1 MSDELHRKIVEGLS
15 GYIDGD
21 RFEECAV
28 DLLQPIYKGLVPVK
42 GGCDDGRDGYF
53 FDLVG
58 RSGPLVC
65 TTSDDVS
72 GNLRRNLQKYVETG
86 HKGRSVVVAT
96 SHALTSKRRNNLEK
110 VAEKAGFSVLQI
122 HDQSDFAGKLYH
134 NKRWLKELL
143 NIESNQQALSKTS
156 VTNRPIFNTLVRGRD
171 DLADWLSTAT
181 GDVLIVGQ
189 PGSGKTFAAR
199 SYAAQNEGF
208 FVVSE
213 DGRQIA
219 AEVRDK
225 QPRFLIVDD
234 AHLKPELLQT
244 LRQIR
249 EDTGAEFRIVATSW
263 LAHRDV
269 VRKALSVPDGA
280 VFELKLLS
288 RDTILQIIRDCGVR
302 GPDPLL
308 RQMVTQ
314 AEGKPGLAATL
325 CQLVIAGGIQDVY
338 VGEALGKHIVALF
351 KKEVDNNALDL
362 LAVAA
367 LGGDSGISLEAA
379 AEILKVS
386 AVVVQRWASEL
397 RFGGVIKEIGPD
409 RISVRPPPLR
419 SYLVKQHFF
428 GEGGNIDAYRYLPL
442 YPKTSDVADV
452 ILRVALTGGKVDREK
467 LYHLIE
473 ETRSPDLFGGYA
485 RLGKREARRVIDEHP
500 DKALRAARN
509 LLDICPE
516 GILPLML
523 DAAVGDDHAL
533 HSNPE
538 HPMRIVQD
546 WCKGIDYDNTVL
558 IGNRDLLLDVLS
570 VWRGRLSQDK
580 VTAQTLAAIFSP
592 RIECLRSD
600 PGSGRRCTL
609 VRGHLGAKDLRHLID
624 LLPGARECFMVRS
637 TDGLKE
643 LVGLLHEWVYEM
655 PMPGEKIDVDQHSL
669 LREGSSIILDYIN
682 EAATGRPG
690 IQTRLEEYARVLG
703 RRITYEKDVDY
714 ETIFPLREGDL
725 QTWQRVAGQ
734 QREAAL
740 LLAASYLRLDPTDAI
755 GRLSRCSKE
764 AHDTGSA
771 WPDYTG
777 DIVSY
782 LADHVSS
789 PGEWAY
795 LSVRGWDNANLS
807 YPLLARYYAA
817 NPTEAEGLLMEAL
830 EHPSHRS
837 AAAQV
842 IVKRPFAKD
851 ILWDKAY
858 PVLKDMAWWVYGI
871 VARREVDEETILALL
886 DHPSDGVAMMA
897 AAALEQA
904 CDGIIPPACVD
915 LWEAAL
921 ISYPLANGPDDSCV
935 GTALKRH
942 PDVIVRWLMA
952 RVAEDTE
959 RNEESLVEIAKT
971 LIPELSEDQKED
983 VIRALQ
989 NTSSSKLLAGQ
1000 LVGTDSRLFECLL
1013 GNPNAAAYRLHV
1025 LSDVVGPVWRD
1036 FAEIAVKAG
1045 CDDAS
1050 IESASMKLV
1059 DGWTGEASQH
1069 SLELRMG
1076 FKDGLDSSELRVV
1089 AMAQRYMDFYQER
1102 SEAELKKEED
1112 GRIYDS

>member
-1 MSDELHRKIVEGLS
+1 
-15 GYIDGD
+15 
-21 RFEECAV
+21 
-28 DLLQPIYKGLVPVK
+28 
-42 GGCDDGRDGYF
+42 
-53 FDLVG
+53 
-58 RSGPLVC
+58 
-65 TTSDDVS
+65 
-72 GNLRRNLQKYVETG
+72 
-86 HKGRSVVVAT
+86 VAG
-96 SHALTSKRRNNLEK
+96 
-110 VAEKAGFSVLQI
+110 VI
-122 HDQSDFAGKLYH
+122 
-134 NKRWLKELL
+134 
-143 NIESNQQALSKTS
+143 
-156 VTNRPIFNTLVRGRD
+156 
-171 DLADWLSTAT
+171 
-181 GDVLIVGQ
+181 
-189 PGSGKTFAAR
+189 
-199 SYAAQNEGF
+199 
-208 FVVSE
+208 
-213 DGRQIA
+213 
-219 AEVRDK
+219 
-225 QPRFLIVDD
+225 
-234 AHLKPELLQT
+234 
-244 LRQIR
+244 
-249 EDTGAEFRIVATSW
+249 
-263 LAHRDV
+263 
-269 VRKALSVPDGA
+269 LSV
-280 VFELKLLS
+280 
-288 RDTILQIIRDCGVR
+288 
-302 GPDPLL
+302 
-308 RQMVTQ
+308 
-314 AEGKPGLAATL
+314 
-325 CQLVIAGGIQDVY
+325 
-338 VGEALGKHIVALF
+338 ALI
-351 KKEVDNNALDL
+351 
-362 LAVAA
+362 
-367 LGGDSGISLEAA
+367 
-379 AEILKVS
+379 
-386 AVVVQRWASEL
+386 
-397 RFGGVIKEIGPD
+397 
-409 RISVRPPPLR
+409 
-419 SYLVKQHFF
+419 
-428 GEGGNIDAYRYLPL
+428 
-442 YPKTSDVADV
+442 
-452 ILRVALTGGKVDREK
+452 GGKVDRER
-467 LYHLIE
+467 LYRLIE
-473 ETRSPDLFGGYA
+473 ETGCPDLFGGYA
-485 RLGKREARRVIDEHP
+485 TLGKREARRVLDEHP
-500 DKALRAARN
+500 EKALRAARE
-509 LLDICPE
+509 LLDVCPE

-523 DAAVGDDHAL
+523 DAAVKDDRPL
-533 HSNPE
+533 HSHPE
-538 HPMRIVQD
+538 HPMRVIED
-546 WCKGIDYDNTVL
+546 WCKGMNYDNTVP
-558 IGNRDLLLDVLS
+558 IGNRDVLLGALS
-570 VWRGRLSQDK
+570 TWHGRPSQDR
-580 VTAQTLAAIFSP
+580 VAAQTLAAVFGP

-600 PGSGRRCTL
+600 PGSGRKVTL
-609 VRGHLGAKDLRHLID
+609 VFGHLGAKDLRYLID
-624 LLPGARECFMVRS
+624 LLPSARECFMVRS

-782 LADHVSS
+782 LADHISS
-789 PGEWAY
+789 PGEWAR

-830 EHPSHRS
+830 DHPSHRS

-904 CDGIIPPACVD
+904 CDGMIPPACVD

-935 GTALKRH
+935 GTALKRY

-971 LIPELSEDQKED
+971 LISELSEDQKED

-1000 LVGTDSRLFECLL
+1000 LVGTDSRLFQCLL
-1013 GNPNAAAYRLHV
+1013 GNSHAAGYRLDV
-1025 LSDVVGPVWRD
+1025 LSSVVGPVWRS

-1076 FKDGLDSSELRVV
+1076 FKDGLDSSEPRVV

-1112 GRIYDS
+1112 GRIYGS